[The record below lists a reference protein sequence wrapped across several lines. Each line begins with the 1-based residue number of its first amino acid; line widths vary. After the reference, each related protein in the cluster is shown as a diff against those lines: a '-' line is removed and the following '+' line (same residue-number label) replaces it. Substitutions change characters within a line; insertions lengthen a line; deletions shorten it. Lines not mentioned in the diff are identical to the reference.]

1 MTPAPAP
8 RREGAFKLVR
18 RLISGSVNLGKLE
31 IEQAKAE
38 LSQMLAETTA
48 GAAIIAAGVVIGLI
62 AIATLDVVIVLA
74 FHALFGWMNDL
85 ALTIFFGVVFVV
97 LLILYVPLMGSFSG
111 GQRVA
116 IVLAFIALAAAFA
129 VPAYFG
135 FRAAFH
141 SALFV
146 FVVQVAIIPLLVV
159 RGIRRVRIGP
169 PEETIASVKEDIEW
183 AKSRLLRRS

>member
-18 RLISGSVNLGKLE
+18 RLISGSLNLGKLE

-48 GAAIIAAGVVIGLI
+48 GAAIIAAGVVIALI

-85 ALTIFFGVVFVV
+85 ALTIFFGVVFAV

>member
-38 LSQMLAETTA
+38 MSQMLAETTA
-48 GAAIIAAGVVIGLI
+48 GAAIIAAGVVIALI

-85 ALTIFFGVVFVV
+85 ALTIFFGVVFAV

-146 FVVQVAIIPLLVV
+146 FVVQVAVIPLLVV

-169 PEETIASVKEDIEW
+169 PEQTIASVKEDIEW